1 LPEGMRGNLAAGEVE
16 EGSFVK
22 GADEDKLGLEDESEG
37 EEERES
43 SEEDSESD
51 EDYFYLDVREIGEPK
66 EWNLRETCSNPREV
80 VEFERTVDPNEFR
93 RTEKE
98 NALNRDRTP
107 DQNVDFW
114 EMSNNWQ
121 KDRDNLSETSSIPD
135 LEQLIR
141 NLTKQTG
148 GNVRRPRYTEFRERG
163 EEEQQ
168 EEEISSD
175 KEIMEQQEEEISSDK
190 EIMGVRKSKMGG
202 IENEDSKSD
211 SEEESGLKTPT
222 KDDGRVRSR
231 FKH

>member
-1 LPEGMRGNLAAGEVE
+1 M
-16 EGSFVK
+16 
-22 GADEDKLGLEDESEG
+22 
-37 EEERES
+37 
-43 SEEDSESD
+43 
-51 EDYFYLDVREIGEPK
+51 
-66 EWNLRETCSNPREV
+66 
-80 VEFERTVDPNEFR
+80 
-93 RTEKE
+93 
-98 NALNRDRTP
+98 
-107 DQNVDFW
+107 
-114 EMSNNWQ
+114 
-121 KDRDNLSETSSIPD
+121 
-135 LEQLIR
+135 EQLIR

-148 GNVRRPRYTEFRERG
+148 GNFRRPRYTEFRERG